1 MFVKRALDF
10 TFKLGTGTFG
20 ATGANTVQVPSG
32 LWATAQILKFGTPSM
47 NRANIRIWG
56 LSRSLMNKLSR
67 IGVLPNATRF
77 NFVTVMAGDAGGN
90 MSLAF
95 SGGIRFCW
103 PDFSNPTEASL
114 NVSAFTGLLAQ
125 MKPAPPTSF
134 NGSTDVATIM
144 GQLAKQMGYT
154 FENNGVSVQL
164 SNPYLPGTARMQALA
179 AADAAGIYVVFDD
192 DNGVLAILPKDG
204 ARGGG
209 IPVIS
214 PTGDMVGYPTYIGP
228 AQVGLRT
235 EYNPQLRFMGLVN
248 VKNSVID
255 GANGNWRVTS
265 LIHDLSTLPGGP
277 WFSDL
282 QGNAFLAGRGNSAT
296 I

>member
-10 TFKLGTGTFG
+10 TFQLGTGSFG
-20 ATGANTVQVPSG
+20 GTGANTVKTPSG
-32 LWATAQILKFGTPSM
+32 LWATAQIQKNGTPSM

-56 LSRSLMNKLSR
+56 LSKTIMNQLSR

-77 NFVTVMAGDAGGN
+77 NFVTVMAGDVAGN

-95 SGGIRFCW
+95 AGGIQQCW
-103 PDFSNPTEASL
+103 PDFSNPTEAVL
-114 NVSAFTGLLAQ
+114 NVNAFTGLLAQ
-125 MKPAPPTSF
+125 MKTALPTSF

-154 FENNGVSVQL
+154 LENNGVSVQL

-192 DNGVLAILPKDG
+192 DNGIMAILPKNG

-214 PTGDMVGYPTYIGP
+214 PTGDMAGYPTYIGP
-228 AQVGLRT
+228 AQIGLRT
-235 EYNPQLRFMGLVN
+235 EYNPQLRFMGLVT

-265 LIHDLSTLPGGP
+265 LMHDLSTRPDGP
-277 WFSDL
+277 WFNDM
-282 QGNAFLAGRGNSAT
+282 QGNAFLAGRNNSGQT
-296 I
+296 